1 MVRGMLSVACR
12 RVAERSEPAGV
23 ESRSFHGVR
32 HDARNLATRNT
43 QQPVSAAQPA
53 PRHPVRRHAWLRPAA
68 QVLVRDPSGEHV
80 LLVKGADN
88 VIFDRA
94 ARVGAGAARLEGL
107 ADDLLEFAKLGAPQ
121 CHVA

>member
-1 MVRGMLSVACR
+1 M
-12 RVAERSEPAGV
+12 
-23 ESRSFHGVR
+23 
-32 HDARNLATRNT
+32 
-43 QQPVSAAQPA
+43 AA
-53 PRHPVRRHAWLRPAA
+53 AA
-68 QVLVRDPSGEHV
+68 QVLVRDPNGEHV

-121 CHVA
+121 RHVA

>member
-1 MVRGMLSVACR
+1 MLSVACR
-12 RVAERSEPAGV
+12 RVAERGEPAGV
-23 ESRSFHGVR
+23 ES
-32 HDARNLATRNT
+32 
-43 QQPVSAAQPA
+43 QPA
-53 PRHPVRRHAWLRPAA
+53 PRHPVCRRAWLRLAA

-121 CHVA
+121 RHVA